1 MMATTVQ
8 QQRSFISHI
17 NPNLKLSSY
26 SFRIQSQAH
35 NIPRRRSIS
44 IPPSPLP
51 KGLGRIGAGTPFLY
65 SDHHHQHRGS
75 KNNNIFASFS
85 ASNQEE
91 KKQNPIQTM
100 MATTV
105 QQQRSFI
112 SHINPNLKL
121 SSYSFRIQ
129 SQAHNIPRR
138 RSISIPPSPLPKGLG
153 RIGAG
158 TPFLYSDHHHQHRGS
173 KNNNIFAS
181 FSASNQE
188 EKKQNPIQTM
198 WLQQCSSRG
207 NSSQAHNIPR
217 RRSISIPPSPLPKG
231 LGRIGAGTPFLYSD
245 HHHQHR
251 GSKNN
256 NIFASFSAS
265 NQEEKKPDEIDAEKE
280 KNEVKAGAE
289 GSAEASE
296 HKHEEKEKS
305 GVEAGAEESEEAWKH
320 MLESFKE
327 QALKMQDISQEAYEL
342 YSKRAAVILK
352 ETSEKL
358 KIQAEKSSL
367 DLSRLAKDISVEG
380 KEYLSTVAE
389 KSPEQVKDIVET
401 FATSSEDDWKN
412 VEKVPHFFLGIPY
425 GAFLCLGGFLSFML
439 TGSVSGIRFGTI
451 LGGALLA
458 LSISSLRSWKKGQ
471 TSALALKGEAVIAA
485 ILFLRPLCMFFQGPS
500 FSSFITAIISG
511 YMVAFFIYKIVLD
524 GKQKKGPA

>member
-1 MMATTVQ
+1 MTTTV
-8 QQRSFISHI
+8 QRSFISHI
-17 NPNLKLSSY
+17 NPKLSSY

-44 IPPSPLP
+44 IPHPPLP

-65 SDHHHQHRGS
+65 PDHHHQHRGS
-75 KNNNIFASFS
+75 KNNNI
-85 ASNQEE
+85 
-91 KKQNPIQTM
+91 
-100 MATTV
+100 
-105 QQQRSFI
+105 
-112 SHINPNLKL
+112 L
-121 SSYSFRIQ
+121 
-129 SQAHNIPRR
+129 
-138 RSISIPPSPLPKGLG
+138 
-153 RIGAG
+153 
-158 TPFLYSDHHHQHRGS
+158 
-173 KNNNIFAS
+173 
-181 FSASNQE
+181 
-188 EKKQNPIQTM
+188 
-198 WLQQCSSRG
+198 
-207 NSSQAHNIPR
+207 
-217 RRSISIPPSPLPKG
+217 
-231 LGRIGAGTPFLYSD
+231 
-245 HHHQHR
+245 
-251 GSKNN
+251 
-256 NIFASFSAS
+256 ASFSAS
-265 NQEEKKPDEIDAEKE
+265 NQEEKKPDEIDAKQE

-289 GSAEASE
+289 ESGEASE
-296 HKHEEKEKS
+296 HKHVEIDEEKEKS
-305 GVEAGAEESEEAWKH
+305 GVEVGAEESEEAWKH
-320 MLESFKE
+320 MLETFIE

-342 YSKRAAVILK
+342 FSKRAAVILK

-401 FATSSEDDWKN
+401 FATSSADDWKN

-471 TSALALKGEAVIAA
+471 SSALALKWEAVIAA
-485 ILFLRPLCMFFQGPS
+485 ILFLRPLRMFFQGPS